1 MCTVQYFFS
10 YTKKYLAAVL
20 STLYNFFLSLLIIFS
35 HAHSHHISTCF
46 YRVSNN
52 QVELLELSSSFWF
65 TTDCTMILFKGN
77 YFCWSPLND
86 WLKLELMCEYFG
98 WSWNTCELFFFG
110 MNPCVNLTHQN
121 LFVIVKFAKIF
132 RKPNNHY
139 ISVLVNVLLPLDCA
153 FSTCFRIWLSITH
166 FNWHYYH

>member
-110 MNPCVNLTHQN
+110 YEPMCESHPP
-121 LFVIVKFAKIF
+121 K
-132 RKPNNHY
+132 
-139 ISVLVNVLLPLDCA
+139 
-153 FSTCFRIWLSITH
+153 SICYSQVCKDFPKT
-166 FNWHYYH
+166 